1 MKKVLFMMFVLG
13 AFAVGTVS
21 CGEKAEETT
30 EAEGGAE
37 EAPAEGEET
46 AE

>member
-1 MKKVLFMMFVLG
+1 MFVLG

-21 CGEKAEETT
+21 CGGEKTEDTT
-30 EAEGGAE
+30 EAEGGTE